1 VELVKVVLVSV
12 ELVKVTTVVVTWVSV
27 EVSVEVVLVTH
38 SEHPLH
44 PGYLRHFSSG
54 GSGIKEQYPSHG
66 KWHWAHPS
74 QTVQSHLV
82 SQGCVLLAQKE
93 LQVPG
98 MQRVFRVCD

>member
-44 PGYLRHFSSG
+44 PGYLQLFLC
-54 GSGIKEQYPSHG
+54 EQYTPLG
-66 KWHWAHPS
+66 N
-74 QTVQSHLV
+74 
-82 SQGCVLLAQKE
+82 
-93 LQVPG
+93 QV
-98 MQRVFRVCD
+98 